1 MESSS
6 PLHSNYSYS
15 SCPSWCSTFTKVVMK
30 FQVGEEVIRTVK
42 PEDTG
47 RREIIGFSGII
58 IENFA
63 HYALIKILVVEY

>member
-1 MESSS
+1 
-6 PLHSNYSYS
+6 
-15 SCPSWCSTFTKVVMK
+15 MK

-63 HYALIKILVVEY
+63 HYALIKNSSGRILDIIHDRLRHLTKLDKALK